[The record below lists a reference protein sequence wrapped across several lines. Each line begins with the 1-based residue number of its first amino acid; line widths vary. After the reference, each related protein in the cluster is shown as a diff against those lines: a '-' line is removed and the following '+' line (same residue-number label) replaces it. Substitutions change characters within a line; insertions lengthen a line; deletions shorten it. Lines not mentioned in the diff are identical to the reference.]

1 MTNRAIGSQPIGS
14 DEADG
19 RCPWIDRIDPSVD
32 DFLPLFYLSAE
43 WRRRGKAVEVE
54 RSFEDGRERCI
65 NHDCR
70 VEVEAV
76 QNVCHPCTSVANSWR
91 RRGRKRGREA
101 KNNPLVRAC
110 IESTYVCTRPRRGQA
125 SFAERPRVPPP
136 PTFPSWFA
144 IVMQIC
150 QGDSRFLRHDLE
162 CLHPLN

>member
-91 RRGRKRGREA
+91 RRGRKRERERQRTTLSSARVSRVLMYVRVLVGA
-101 KNNPLVRAC
+101 KPLSRNDHV
-110 IESTYVCTRPRRGQA
+110 SLHHQP
-125 SFAERPRVPPP
+125 
-136 PTFPSWFA
+136 FP
-144 IVMQIC
+144 
-150 QGDSRFLRHDLE
+150 LDL
-162 CLHPLN
+162 PL